1 MPHAFHCVQLL
12 STAPSLPELIFYS
25 VLPIRIQRI
34 QLSCSLEVR
43 GGIGFLEKEFD
54 FNKSSVLLWP
64 KKSKRS
70 QGSLRDAFW
79 AVLKALST

>member
-1 MPHAFHCVQLL
+1 M
-12 STAPSLPELIFYS
+12 
-25 VLPIRIQRI
+25 
-34 QLSCSLEVR
+34 QLSCRVR
-43 GGIGFLEKEFD
+43 SGISFLEKEFD

-64 KKSKRS
+64 KKAKRS